1 MSRDELNGSTSAAM
15 SMLVDLRRG
24 ATLAELDEKLAE
36 LVEAVRGTGKPG
48 RAILELRI
56 KPASKGSGNV
66 LMIEDTL
73 RVVSPTLDRETT
85 VMFADKENRL
95 SRKDPDQLTLDD
107 LREVAEPTPHQ
118 RPQLREV
125 K

>member
-1 MSRDELNGSTSAAM
+1 MSDDSKTGSTSAAM
-15 SMLVDLRRG
+15 AMLADLRRG
-24 ATLAELDEKLAE
+24 TMLAELDERLSD

-48 RAILELRI
+48 RVVLELRI
-56 KPASKGSGNV
+56 KPASKGAGNV
-66 LMIEDTL
+66 LMIEDSL
-73 RVVSPTLDRETT
+73 RVVAPVHDRETT

-107 LREVAEPTPHQ
+107 LREPEPMPTT